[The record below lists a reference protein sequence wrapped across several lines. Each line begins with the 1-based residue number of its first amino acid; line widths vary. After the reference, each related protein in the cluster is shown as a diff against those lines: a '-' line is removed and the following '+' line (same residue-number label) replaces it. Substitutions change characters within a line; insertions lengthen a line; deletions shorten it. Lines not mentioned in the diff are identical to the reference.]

1 MLLSR
6 TVSWSI
12 AAVLLVAAS
21 LGRIAGADNTAASEG
36 VFRHLRALQD
46 IASTSNGNRAAGT
59 PGYDRSAEYVAER
72 LKEAGY
78 VVRLEEF
85 EFPFFEERA
94 PPVLVTSTHGGAQT
108 PASAGGVRTLGS
120 RNPDES
126 TAEAQGQIPVSLFS
140 RWRSLI
146 NTSSAVI
153 TSPNCWMTF
162 SRALR
167 CSSSDS
173 AAQQSSTSTTLKSSI
188 MASRAVDSQHTFVLV
203 PATSTVSMPVPRS
216 TRSSVDEPGMNAL

>member
-1 MLLSR
+1 MSPSKTSR
-6 TVSWSI
+6 ASLSI
-12 AAVLLVAAS
+12 AAVLVAAVP
-21 LGRIAGADNTAASEG
+21 LGGIAGANDIATGTLRAVRLEPLAGEG
-36 VFRHLRALQD
+36 AFRHLRALQD
-46 IASTSNGNRAAGT
+46 IATANGGNRAAGT
-59 PGYDRSAEYVAER
+59 PGYDRSAEYVAAR

-162 SRALR
+162 SRAL
-167 CSSSDS
+167 
-173 AAQQSSTSTTLKSSI
+173 
-188 MASRAVDSQHTFVLV
+188 
-203 PATSTVSMPVPRS
+203 
-216 TRSSVDEPGMNAL
+216 